1 MDDDKP
7 LILIV
12 DDTPSNIQLL
22 ADALRDEYRVK
33 FATNGHTALELA
45 GREGDVP
52 DIVLLDVMMP
62 DMDGYDVIRGLQAA
76 DATRRVPVIFITAK
90 SDPGDEARGFALG
103 AVDYIAKPFH
113 VPIVRARVRTHIDLK
128 RKTDLLESL
137 ARRDGLTLVANHR
150 GFQERL
156 QDEWLRARRNRWPLA
171 VIMADVDCFKE
182 YNDHFGH
189 GAGDECLRV
198 IASALSSAIRRPA
211 DFIGRYGGDEF
222 VALLPQTD
230 AEGAQITAGRM
241 RHAVE
246 AAGMPHAYSS
256 VGPIVTVSLGVAS
269 EIPRDDRPPAAIV
282 DAADRALYLAK
293 REGRNRVGSERG

>member
-1 MDDDKP
+1 MGDDKP

-12 DDTPSNIQLL
+12 DDTPANIQVL

-33 FATNGHTALELA
+33 FATNGQTALELA

-62 DMDGYDVIRGLQAA
+62 DMDGYDVIRGLQAV
-76 DATRRVPVIFITAK
+76 DATRTVPVIFITAK
-90 SDPGDEARGFALG
+90 SDPDDEAQGFALG

-137 ARRDGLTLVANHR
+137 VRRDGLTRVANHR

-156 QDEWLRARRNRWPLA
+156 QHEWLRARRNRWPLA

-211 DFIGRYGGDEF
+211 DFVARYGGDEF
-222 VALLPQTD
+222 VALLPQTEV
-230 AEGAQITAGRM
+230 EGAQITAGRM

-246 AAGMPHAYSS
+246 AAGMPHAFSS
-256 VGPIVTVSLGVAS
+256 AGPIVTVSLGVAS

-282 DAADRALYLAK
+282 DMADRALYRAK
-293 REGRNRVGSERG
+293 REGRNRVGVEQG